1 MYCAA
6 PTLTIQNGTR
16 YLLFSLA
23 RSLRSF
29 VVPALSSSF
38 PLSLIPRSLSCTPL
52 SSAHRTL
59 DEFLSFLRR
68 DGRSEDEFAHA
79 LRKAGTLG
87 KEEYMR
93 AMGGVTSS
101 PAERHA
107 EQKRSDR

>member
-1 MYCAA
+1 MYFAA
-6 PTLTIQNGTR
+6 PTLTSQNGTR

-29 VVPALSSSF
+29 VVPA
-38 PLSLIPRSLSCTPL
+38 LIPRSLSCTPL